1 MTLFKSW
8 PTLAAFASLASLA
21 AALALPVQAQA
32 QSTMRHLAI
41 ANMVDIPQLIEVRD
55 GLLAQLRSDGFVEG
69 KNLKVDYLSAQGNPG
84 TAAQIVRKFVGAAP
98 DVIVTITT
106 PMAQAALSATDKIP
120 VLFTVVTDPLGAKVV
135 KSLTHPGAN
144 ATGISDLAPIE
155 RQLRL
160 IKSFVPAARRLGVIY
175 NPGLDGSRYQID
187 VLKPLLARHQ
197 LSLVEAN
204 VATSNDVVTAARSLV
219 GKVDAIWIPN
229 DPTVYAALES
239 AVRIAQE
246 QKLPLFTAETRSVE
260 RGAIASIGFDYTS
273 VGHEAARVVLTLFKG
288 AKPGDLPVVAPTVY
302 RTVVNARAV
311 KAIGLSIPAD
321 VARQANV
328 VNP

>member
-1 MTLFKSW
+1 MKLFKFW
-8 PTLAAFASLASLA
+8 LTLTACTAALSFSVQA
-21 AALALPVQAQA
+21 AAQG
-32 QSTMRHLAI
+32 STRHLAI

-55 GLLAQLRSDGFVEG
+55 GLLAQLRADGFEEG

-135 KSLTHPGAN
+135 SSLSHPGAN
-144 ATGISDLAPIE
+144 ATGISDLAPID

-160 IKSFVPAARRLGVIY
+160 INEFVPAARRLGVIY
-175 NPGLDGSRYQID
+175 NPGLDGSRYQLD
-187 VLKPLLARHQ
+187 VLKPLLAQHQ
-197 LSLVEAN
+197 FSLVQAT

-260 RGAIASIGFDYTS
+260 RGAVASIGFDYTS
-273 VGHEAARVVLTLFKG
+273 VGQEAARLVERIFRG
-288 AKPGDLPVVAPTVY
+288 AKPGDLPVIAPSVY
-302 RTVVNARAV
+302 RTVVNARAA
-311 KAIGLSIPAD
+311 KAIGLAIPAE
-321 VARQANV
+321 VARKANI